1 MEEKINNKTEENNNP
16 FMNSLSI
23 IIKINKEL
31 EEDFNK
37 NYSFNINILNEDIDK
52 TIIASIFSLLN
63 FQITIINQLTEL
75 NSQMSDKTDNILQKL
90 ISFTKE
96 LLYQK
101 IKQILM
107 FNHNNIIYKNYIDNS
122 SSLKINNDKTKR
134 KKKQIINLNNKN
146 FIDDGTSIDNTNKS
160 KIINKT
166 LDVELNSINFDFK
179 KNNIDI
185 YSKKCLTKLKI
196 QTPIKYNED
205 ININNIKNI
214 NKSNIIRR
222 KNIKIN
228 KNKNKKINDT
238 VSRNYNKSNFSEKKS
253 LTQTR
258 NDKESLKNGKYS
270 NKYIKKKTL
279 DSILLKINDKE
290 KEKEDINPITKVK
303 NIIKNIKL
311 NSSLSSERTKII
323 EKHNNFYSLTNNN
336 YSLDSNSNN
345 DGKRKNSFSVCE
357 NEKNDKG
364 SNSKIIAKYKNNN
377 ISNKDIDTSQ
387 ILYECMNNVR
397 KRLLANENEKNNKQ
411 LNQNNINMNEYK
423 TLKHYKIKKQLCMNL
438 LNK

>member
-1 MEEKINNKTEENNNP
+1 MEEKINDKTEENNNP

-37 NYSFNINILNEDIDK
+37 NYSLNINITNEDIDK
-52 TIIASIFSLLN
+52 TIITSIFSLLN

-75 NSQMSDKTDNILQKL
+75 NSQISDKTDNILQKL

-122 SSLKINNDKTKR
+122 SSLKINNDKTK
-134 KKKQIINLNNKN
+134 KKKRQIINLSNKN
-146 FIDDGTSIDNTNKS
+146 FIDDGASIDNNNKS

-166 LDVELNSINFDFK
+166 LDVELNSINFDLK

-205 ININNIKNI
+205 ITIKSINNI
-214 NKSNIIRR
+214 NKSNIIKR
-222 KNIKIN
+222 KNIK
-228 KNKNKKINDT
+228 KNKNKIINNT
-238 VSRNYNKSNFSEKKS
+238 VLRNYNKSNYSEKKS
-253 LTQTR
+253 LTQTK
-258 NDKESLKNGKYS
+258 NTNESLKNGKYS

-311 NSSLSSERTKII
+311 NSSLSSEKTKII

-336 YSLDSNSNN
+336 NYSIDSNSNN
-345 DGKRKNSFSVCE
+345 DGKRKNSFSLCE
-357 NEKNDKG
+357 NENNDKD
-364 SNSKIIAKYKNNN
+364 SNNKIGAKNKNNN
-377 ISNKDIDTSQ
+377 INNKDIDTSH

-397 KRLLANENEKNNKQ
+397 KRLLANENEKNNRQ
-411 LNQNNINMNEYK
+411 FNQNNINMNEYK